1 VGPDPS
7 HSIAVLIRPYTDADF
22 DALPRAHAGPGFAY
36 PFPDLRDPIFVS
48 KLVLEGDA
56 GQVVMASLARL
67 TGEMY
72 LLMMRNAESAKAV
85 GKPQER

>member
-7 HSIAVLIRPYTDADF
+7 HSIAALIRPYTDDDF

-72 LLMMRNAESAKAV
+72 LLMNRNAESAKAV